1 MEGKNIE
8 VSRKHF
14 IDNIRSVT
22 VLLVIVYHVVYIFN
36 SAGGPKTIGENG
48 IPAFDGLCYFV
59 YPWLMTIMFL
69 LAGVS
74 ARYALQKRNEKQFLK
89 ERVQKLLIP
98 VIGGMFLIGWLN
110 GWVTYQYVDMF
121 EGNNTPVFIKYLIF
135 CLMIGPL
142 WFNIE
147 LFVISAVLLLVK
159 KIDKKDNLARL
170 AEKANVFAVLL
181 LVIPFWGS
189 SFLLNTPLVTTFR
202 NGIYLFVFF
211 AGYYI
216 FSQDKIIRM
225 LAKFRF
231 LLLAAGILLGILEI
245 YYFYGKNFADDKCLT
260 HPLTNIYAWI
270 MMTAIIGCFRQYFNK
285 TNKIMDYLKSRSFCW
300 YLCHYPIMAL
310 IGYILVS
317 IFKLPMI
324 YTYILLLIFD
334 FVITIAFCEIVPGF
348 NRQVQHPAA
357 QQKPRTGYEIANTS

>member
-1 MEGKNIE
+1 MEGINIK

-22 VLLVIVYHVVYIFN
+22 VLLVIIYHVVYIFN
-36 SAGGPKTIGENG
+36 SAGVPKTIGENG

-69 LAGVS
+69 LAGIS
-74 ARYALQKRNEKQFLK
+74 ARYAMQKRNEKQFLK

-98 VIGGMFLIGWLN
+98 VIGGMFLLGWVN
-110 GWVTYQYVDMF
+110 GWVANQYVDIF
-121 EGNNTPVFIKYLIF
+121 EGNNTPVFIKYLVF

-147 LFVISAVLLLVK
+147 LFVVSAFLLLVR
-159 KIDKKDNLARL
+159 KIDKKNNIGILAD
-170 AEKANVFAVLL
+170 KANIFTVLL

-202 NGIYLFVFF
+202 NGIYLFVFL

-216 FSQDKIIRM
+216 FSQDKIIRI

-231 LLLAAGILLGILEI
+231 LLLAAGILLGILET
-245 YYFYGKNFADDKCLT
+245 YYFYGKNFSDDKCLT

-270 MMTAIIGCFRQYFNK
+270 MMMAIIGCFQQYFNK
-285 TNKIMDYLKSRSFCW
+285 TNKIMDYLKSRSFYW

-310 IGYILVS
+310 TAYILVS
-317 IFKLPMI
+317 IFKFPMI
-324 YTYILLLIFD
+324 YNYVLLLVFD
-334 FVITIAFCEIVPGF
+334 FVITITFCEIIRLIPVLRYLLFGIKD
-348 NRQVQHPAA
+348 NKR
-357 QQKPRTGYEIANTS
+357 KL